1 METTETKELKTAF
14 IATFSQGLF
23 ATLTFSTFMVNT
35 PILFELIEMTK
46 TEFSIPLVLFG
57 IFNVITNQLTTR
69 FLLPKIGSTNCLII
83 ARVMYSFIPFYIFY
97 FSNYNIFILVSIFWG
112 ISIGIQAPNIFTQV
126 AIIEERTKKILNPI
140 FKSSFN
146 FGFLSGAAIS
156 SICLGFD
163 IDPIYT
169 TFFTGL
175 FVFISSLS
183 MYFFGLEKKYDV
195 VNDNPR
201 FAVPNFNIILFASI
215 NMFIIAF
222 MGIIV
227 QWSPLWLV
235 TDLSA
240 PIYLVGSIVIFFN
253 AGEIVGNIFASKLI
267 KKFNELIVGP
277 CFAMVGSII
286 LFLSIITQN
295 ITIIFLSITIFG
307 FLISNV
313 MPIVF
318 RQAVRHSNN
327 PIPITI
333 SHISSIAFVGA
344 IFGPAV
350 VGISAET
357 FGLTFNMYVLG
368 AIMFLIS
375 LLMYLIMFKSK
386 KKIDNKIQTS
396 QNF

>member
-14 IATFSQGLF
+14 FATFSQGLF
-23 ATLTFSTFMVNT
+23 ATLIFSTFMVNT

-46 TEFSIPLVLFG
+46 TEFSIAFVFFG

-156 SICLGFD
+156 SICLGFK

-169 TFFTGL
+169 TFFIGL
-175 FVFISSLS
+175 LVFISSLS

-286 LFLSIITQN
+286 LSLSIITEN

-318 RQAVRHSNN
+318 RQAVRYSNN

-333 SHISSIAFVGA
+333 SHVSSIAFLGA

-375 LLMYLIMFKSK
+375 LLMYLIMFKGK
-386 KKIDNKIQTS
+386 KNIDNKIQTT